1 MAAALRSTSPSTRHS
16 PLMGSEVNL
25 KFHRHA
31 QPREILLHH
40 APDDLEVEAKTA
52 VGKHIAETR
61 DFSPWHLQ
69 LGAF

>member
-1 MAAALRSTSPSTRHS
+1 
-16 PLMGSEVNL
+16 MGSEVNL